1 MPVLIL
7 ASASTIR
14 AQLLRQAGIDFDVTP
29 ARIDEAALRQALEA
43 ESAGPRDIAD
53 ALAEQKAV
61 RITHRHPQTLVLGC
75 DQVLECDGTLYSK
88 PDSPAEAQTQLA
100 RLRGRTHRLHTAAV
114 LCQEGQPIW
123 RHVST
128 PQLTMRNFS
137 DAFLDEY
144 VTDNWDEIRLCV
156 GAYQVEGLG
165 IRLFERITGDHFAI
179 LGLPLLE
186 LLTVLTRRGDIA
198 G

>member
-14 AQLLRQAGIDFDVTP
+14 AQLLRQAGIDIDIAP

-43 ESAGPRDIAD
+43 EGAGSRDIAD
-53 ALAEQKAV
+53 ALAEQKAL
-61 RITHRHPQTLVLGC
+61 RISKQHPEALVLGC
-75 DQVLECDGTLYSK
+75 DQLLECEGELFSK
-88 PDSPAEAQTQLA
+88 PDSPGDARAQLV
-100 RLRGRTHRLHTAAV
+100 RLRGRTHQLHTAAV
-114 LCQEGQPIW
+114 LCQDAQPIW

-128 PQLTMRNFS
+128 PQQTMRNFS
-137 DAFLDEY
+137 DSFLDTYIER
-144 VTDNWDEIRLCV
+144 NWSEIRHCV
-156 GAYQVEGLG
+156 GAYQIEGPG

-186 LLTVLTRRGDIA
+186 LLAVLTRRGDIA